1 MGGGFLRYGVWG
13 VHIWVKEG
21 PKGVFDPGKTKTD
34 VTIILFSWSIIEIWQ
49 KLAFFTFLE
58 LFQAK

>member
-21 PKGVFDPGKTKTD
+21 LRGVFDPGKTKID
-34 VTIILFSWSIIEIWQ
+34 VTIILFS
-49 KLAFFTFLE
+49 
-58 LFQAK
+58 

>member
-21 PKGVFDPGKTKTD
+21 PKDVFDPDKTKTD
-34 VTIILFSWSIIEIWQ
+34 VTIILFS
-49 KLAFFTFLE
+49 
-58 LFQAK
+58 

>member
-21 PKGVFDPGKTKTD
+21 PKGVFDLAKPKLMLLSCFFLDPLLKFD
-34 VTIILFSWSIIEIWQ
+34 KKLLFSN
-49 KLAFFTFLE
+49 F
-58 LFQAK
+58 